1 MKRSWHKPVVIF
13 GNVGRAKLVA
23 WQFQNEGFEVA
34 AFTVNKKYITGPTF
48 YDKPQIPFEQ
58 LTELY
63 PPEEFDFYAAIGA
76 MHMNTLRYDIFSQAI
91 NMGYQTSSLVSSKA
105 IVFEGFSIPKHCIIG
120 DGSIIQPFVQLGD
133 NTVVAGGVLI
143 SHDTVVGENT
153 FIAAGAVIG
162 GGVTIQKN
170 CFIGTGAVVRSK
182 LVLGEKTIVGAGV
195 TLLESTLPGSV
206 YMNTSAQ
213 KLPISSDS
221 ITF

>member
-1 MKRSWHKPVVIF
+1 MTISSHKPIVIF
-13 GNVGRAKLVA
+13 GNAETARLVA
-23 WQFQNEGFEVA
+23 WQFQKEGFEVA
-34 AFTVNKKYITGPTF
+34 AFTVNEKYLNGSTF
-48 YDKPQIPFEQ
+48 YDRPQVPFEQ
-58 LTELY
+58 LTEQY
-63 PPEEFDFYAAIGA
+63 PPEEFDFYAALGA
-76 MHMNTLRYDIFSQAI
+76 MNMNTFRYEIYSQAMQ
-91 NMGYQTSSLVSSKA
+91 MGYETRSLVSSKA
-105 IVFEGFSIPKHCIIG
+105 TIFEEFAIPKHCRIG

-133 NTVVAGGVLI
+133 NTVVAGGVI
-143 SHDTVVGENT
+143 ICHDTVVGDNT

-162 GGVTIQKN
+162 GGVTIHKN